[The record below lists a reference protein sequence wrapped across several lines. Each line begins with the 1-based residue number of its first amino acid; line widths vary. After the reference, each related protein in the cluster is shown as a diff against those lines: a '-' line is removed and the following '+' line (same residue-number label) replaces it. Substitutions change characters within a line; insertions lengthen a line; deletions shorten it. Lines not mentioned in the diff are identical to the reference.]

1 MEANAII
8 PILTMIVILVT
19 LRGQRLQAANAFRD
33 IHRTSRARARL
44 VEISFKRDPDG
55 QLSLSPDPET
65 EALDVTVHNHSPDAV
80 SELVVAAS
88 WTNQDRGDTL
98 TAAIALVP
106 VMKSE
111 ESKSILTIPYTFKIK
126 TRGRPTFV
134 SASWTDASGIRWQ
147 SSREAADLDPAAPL
161 FELPH
166 SHSLHV
172 LSGVTGRGPLS
183 VRWWHR
189 LRNALIPYDYWI
201 PAIEPQDGLNPD
213 QVTRV
218 QRALL
223 RKLGKNLLL
232 DKVIRLL
239 LNSWVARL
247 GGVAKN

>member
-1 MEANAII
+1 MEANPII

-55 QLSLSPDPET
+55 RLSLSPDSET
-65 EALDVTVHNHSPDAV
+65 EALHLDVTVHNHSPDAV
-80 SELVVAAS
+80 SELIVAAS
-88 WTNQDRGDTL
+88 WTNQDGGDTL
-98 TAAIALVP
+98 TPVVALVP
-106 VMKSE
+106 VLKSE
-111 ESKSILTIPYTFKIK
+111 ESKNFLTIPYTFR
-126 TRGRPTFV
+126 TSGRPTSV

-147 SSREAADLDPAAPL
+147 SSRKAADLDPAAPL

-166 SHSLHV
+166 SLHV
-172 LSGVTGRGPLS
+172 VSGVTGRGPLS
-183 VRWWHR
+183 IRWWHR

-223 RKLGKNLLL
+223 RKLGKSPLQ
-232 DKVIRLL
+232 DKVIRFL

-247 GGVAKN
+247 GGVGKN